1 VLLLFQKAL
10 APSAATIAKI
20 AIIFFI
26 VISP

>member
-1 VLLLFQKAL
+1 LLFQKAL

-26 VISP
+26 VLSP